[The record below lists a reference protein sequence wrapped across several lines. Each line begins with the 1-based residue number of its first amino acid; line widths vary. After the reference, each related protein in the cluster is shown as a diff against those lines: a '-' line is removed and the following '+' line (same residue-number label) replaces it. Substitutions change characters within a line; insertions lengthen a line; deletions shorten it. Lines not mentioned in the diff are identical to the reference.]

1 MIKVG
6 DKFRAIIEDESMASG
21 LMEVTAL
28 DGPTELDIFG
38 QGEIVRIHLVREWLP
53 VEDGKP
59 NEVRT
64 DDTHFFMSSYD
75 PAADTVRY
83 ADYIYRRI

>member
-1 MIKVG
+1 MINVG
-6 DKFRAIIEDESMASG
+6 DKFQAEISDESMASG

-64 DDTHFFMSSYD
+64 DNTHFFMSSYD
-75 PAADTVRY
+75 AASNTVRY